1 MALFCA
7 ETEKELKTE
16 ALSLVAGFLESYAR
30 PKAKHLGLMSAVE
43 VREELGIKANTLKRW
58 ELEGGLRRYQPP
70 LEDTRKVFYKIKDIL
85 IFLGVDD
92 NGGRA

>member
-1 MALFCA
+1 MALFSA

-16 ALSLVAGFLESYAR
+16 ARSLVAGFLESYAR

-58 ELEGGLRRYQPP
+58 ESEGLRRYQPP

>member
-1 MALFCA
+1 MALFSA

-16 ALSLVAGFLESYAR
+16 ALSLVASFLESYAR
-30 PKAKHLGLMSAVE
+30 PKAKHLGLMSAAE

-58 ELEGGLRRYQPP
+58 ESEGLNRSQPP

>member
-1 MALFCA
+1 MALFSA

-30 PKAKHLGLMSAVE
+30 PKTKHLGLMSAVE
-43 VREELGIKANTLKRW
+43 VRKELGIKANTLKRW
-58 ELEGGLRRYQPP
+58 EMAGLRRYQPP